1 VRSKADV
8 LRLFL
13 QTRARRVAWL
23 IAFGLLFVIAGVTAR
38 TLVGAEHGHVDP
50 GELLM
55 VAGYPLVSAVL
66 LLGWLLGRYPLI
78 VILVLTAGIVSEDR
92 RTGMSRLYAVR
103 PTSLTAIYVRRF
115 VAVSAITLAL
125 SAVLLPAFD
134 VVMLGEWA
142 GYATLIL
149 IVSYIAVYG
158 SLCFLL
164 SVWFENEVWVVL
176 ALAIA
181 AMIWDALLRAG
192 TLADAPPGVARA
204 VAVILP
210 PQGALFQLE
219 SAFGSIQP
227 VPWPAFGFVLAYSAI
242 LFIAAVIS
250 LRLREH

>member
-1 VRSKADV
+1 V
-8 LRLFL
+8 LPLFL
-13 QTRARRVAWL
+13 QTRTRRVAWL
-23 IAFGLLFVIAGVTAR
+23 IGFALLFMIAGVSAR
-38 TLVGAEHGHVDP
+38 ALVGAEHGHVDP
-50 GELLM
+50 GKLLM

-78 VILVLTAGIVSEDR
+78 AILVLTAGIVSEDR

-103 PTSLTAIYVRRF
+103 PTSLAGIYVRRF
-115 VAVSAITLAL
+115 LAVSAITFAL
-125 SAVLLPAFD
+125 SALLLPFFD
-134 VVMLGEWA
+134 LIMLGEWA

-149 IVSYIAVYG
+149 IVAYIAVYG
-158 SLCFLL
+158 ALCFLL
-164 SVWFENEVWVVL
+164 SVWFDNEVWVVL
-176 ALAIA
+176 ALAIG

-204 VAVILP
+204 VAVVLP

-227 VPWPAFGFVLAYSAI
+227 VPWAAFGYVLAYSGI